1 MGTLV
6 EGVRV
11 SWRVRRSFLGFLV
24 ILRSFLGHFEGSGRS
39 RRSKSQILG
48 AEVVLGAGE
57 ARSGQ
62 EGSKKAGNGKNKY
75 PLSPN
80 FGLWGFGRNLMEFLS
95 SRKKSYFE
103 VIFRDPVLWF
113 WVRFWTL
120 GNIKLRIWWLQ
131 EYFLWECNKFNHFWS
146 LWELSFFRV

>member
-1 MGTLV
+1 MVTLA

-11 SWRVRRSFLGFLV
+11 FWRVRGSFLGFLV
-24 ILRSFLGHFEGSGRS
+24 ILRSFLGHFEGREGQKVSFWGP
-39 RRSKSQILG
+39 RSKK
-48 AEVVLGAGE
+48 VVLGAGE
-57 ARSGQ
+57 ARIGQ

-80 FGLWGFGRNLMEFLS
+80 FGLWDFWRNLMEFLS
-95 SRKKSYFE
+95 SRKKSYLE

-120 GNIKLRIWWLQ
+120 GNLKLRIWWLQ